1 MHPIANGFLFGLLLC
16 VLIGPVFFALI
27 QNSIEKGFWSGV
39 FMAVGVALSDVFY
52 IVITY
57 FGVSQLI
64 ESESFE
70 MWLGGIGGLTML
82 GFGLFNLFKPVVKA
96 GVRPALVNNK
106 NRFRQILK
114 GFFLN
119 GINPFVLFFWIS
131 IVSKVSIDFQ
141 YSNNQALG
149 FFVALVLT
157 VFIADVL
164 KSHFATKLR
173 EIVTARLMK
182 IMNRVVGVALILFAL
197 KLLNFV
203 IEGFGYQLF
212 SS

>member
-39 FMAVGVALSDVFY
+39 FMAIGVALSDVFY
-52 IVITY
+52 ILITY
-57 FGVSQLI
+57 FGISQLV
-64 ESESFE
+64 ESDSFK
-70 MWLGGIGGLTML
+70 MWLGGIGGLIML
-82 GFGLFNLFKPVVKA
+82 GFGAVYILKPVAKSGVKQIEA
-96 GVRPALVNNK
+96 GNT

-131 IVSKVSIDFQ
+131 IVSKVSIDFE
-141 YSNNQALG
+141 YSDNQALG

-157 VFIADVL
+157 VFIVDVL

-173 EIVTARLMK
+173 EIVTARFMK
-182 IMNRVVGVALILFAL
+182 IMNRVVGIALILFAL
-197 KLLNFV
+197 RLLNFV
-203 IEGFGYQLF
+203 LEGFGIQLF
-212 SS
+212 S

>member
-39 FMAVGVALSDVFY
+39 FMAAGVALSDVFY

-82 GFGLFNLFKPVVKA
+82 GFGLFNLFKPVAKT
-96 GVRPALVNNK
+96 GVNPVLVNNK

-149 FFVALVLT
+149 FFVTLVLT
-157 VFIADVL
+157 VFIVDVL

>member
-1 MHPIANGFLFGLLLC
+1 MLPIANGFLFGLLLC

-39 FMAVGVALSDVFY
+39 FMAIGVALSDVFY
-52 IVITY
+52 ILITY
-57 FGVSQLI
+57 FGISQLV
-64 ESESFE
+64 ESDSFE
-70 MWLGGIGGLTML
+70 MWLGGIGGLFML
-82 GFGLFNLFKPVVKA
+82 GFGVVYLLKPVAKSGVKKIEA
-96 GVRPALVNNK
+96 GGT

-131 IVSKVSIDFQ
+131 IVSKVSIDFE
-141 YSNNQALG
+141 YSDNQALG

-157 VFIADVL
+157 VFIVDVL

-173 EIVTARLMK
+173 EIVTARFMK
-182 IMNRVVGVALILFAL
+182 IMNRIVGIALILFAL
-197 KLLNFV
+197 RLLNFV
-203 IEGFGYQLF
+203 LDGFGIQLF
-212 SS
+212 S

>member
-1 MHPIANGFLFGLLLC
+1 
-16 VLIGPVFFALI
+16 
-27 QNSIEKGFWSGV
+27 
-39 FMAVGVALSDVFY
+39 
-52 IVITY
+52 
-57 FGVSQLI
+57 
-64 ESESFE
+64 
-70 MWLGGIGGLTML
+70 
-82 GFGLFNLFKPVVKA
+82 
-96 GVRPALVNNK
+96 
-106 NRFRQILK
+106 LK

>member
-39 FMAVGVALSDVFY
+39 FMAIGVALSDFFY
-52 IVITY
+52 ILITY
-57 FGVSQLI
+57 FGISQLVD
-64 ESESFE
+64 SESFK
-70 MWLGGIGGLTML
+70 MWLGGVGGLIML
-82 GFGLFNLFKPVVKA
+82 GFGIIYFLKPVPKT
-96 GVRPALVNNK
+96 GLRQMEEGK
-106 NRFRQILK
+106 TNRFRQVLK

-131 IVSKVSIDFQ
+131 IVSKISIDFE

-149 FFVALVLT
+149 FFVALVMT
-157 VFIADVL
+157 VFIVDVL

-173 EIVTARLMK
+173 EIVTARFMK
-182 IMNRVVGVALILFAL
+182 IMNRIVGLALILFAL
-197 KLLNFV
+197 RLLNFV
-203 IEGFGYQLF
+203 LEGFGIQLF
-212 SS
+212 S

>member
-39 FMAVGVALSDVFY
+39 FMAIGVALSDFFY
-52 IVITY
+52 ILITY
-57 FGVSQLI
+57 FGISQLVD
-64 ESESFE
+64 SESFK
-70 MWLGGIGGLTML
+70 MWLGGVGGLIML
-82 GFGLFNLFKPVVKA
+82 GFGIIYFLKPVPKT
-96 GVRPALVNNK
+96 GLRQMEEGK
-106 NRFRQILK
+106 TNRFRQVLK

-131 IVSKVSIDFQ
+131 IVSKISIDFE

-157 VFIADVL
+157 VFIVDVL

-173 EIVTARLMK
+173 EIVTARFMK
-182 IMNRVVGVALILFAL
+182 IMNRIVGLALILFAL
-197 KLLNFV
+197 RLLNFV
-203 IEGFGYQLF
+203 LEGFGIQLF
-212 SS
+212 S

>member
-1 MHPIANGFLFGLLLC
+1 MHPIANGLLFGLLLC

-39 FMAVGVALSDVFY
+39 FMAIGVALSDVFY
-52 IVITY
+52 ILITY
-57 FGVSQLI
+57 FGVSQLV
-64 ESESFE
+64 ESASFE
-70 MWLGGIGGLTML
+70 MWLGGIGGLIML
-82 GFGLFNLFKPVVKA
+82 GFGFVNIFKPVPKTGVKPLIE
-96 GVRPALVNNK
+96 GNT
-106 NRFRQILK
+106 NRFRQIVK

-131 IVSKVSIDFQ
+131 IVTKVSIDFK

-157 VFIADVL
+157 VFIVDVL

-173 EIVTARLMK
+173 EMVTARFMK
-182 IMNRVVGVALILFAL
+182 IMNRVVGIALILFAL

-203 IEGFGYQLF
+203 LEGFGIQLF